1 MQYVLDDTQFT
12 LRYWD
17 WTREA
22 DRDVPFDNDKLGSS
36 STDDHDAG
44 TVMGELMNDWYTVCS
59 ASDKS
64 VCNPTIQNPE
74 GVNRCPDAT
83 KCDRTSTD
91 WPDSRNVSR
100 CLMID
105 QFRRDTTDNDISNK
119 YDKASFSNYLEGFT
133 IDDLCDDGNELCDKD
148 YISSEMFPRNLHNQV
163 SLS

>member
-1 MQYVLDDTQFT
+1 MQHVLKGTPFT

-17 WTREA
+17 WTTQN
-22 DRDVPFDNDKLGSS
+22 DRDALFDNDKLGSS
-36 STDDHDAG
+36 LPNG
-44 TVMGELMNDWYTVCS
+44 TVMGELMNDWYTVCN

-64 VCNPTIQNPE
+64 VCDPTIQNLE

-83 KCDRTSTD
+83 KCDRTSPD

-133 IDDLCDDGNELCDKD
+133 IDDLCDDGDPLCYENK
-148 YISSEMFPRNLHNQV
+148 IPSEIFPRNLHNQV
-163 SLS
+163 SLN